1 MTEAAPGR
9 NADRPTRIPLR
20 GWWHVLRRLGAS
32 FLDDH
37 LALIAAGVAY
47 WTQLALFPAIALFVS
62 LYGLVADPYQAA
74 DQARRLAVFLPE
86 DASALLY
93 DEMTRV
99 AAVPTPNASFASL
112 VTLLLTIW
120 GSNRAVKAM
129 MEALNVA
136 YMEREKRNLILFNVQ
151 ALVFT
156 FGFLVFAVLSIVLV
170 VALPAALETVT
181 LGPLGSLLSLIRWPI
196 LFLGMAAGTTV
207 LYRFAPSR
215 EPARVSWLTPGS
227 AVAGLLWVLASS
239 LISWYAGSF
248 ADFNKTY
255 GSLGALVV
263 LQTWMWVTALA
274 IITGAKINAEAEHQT
289 RVDTTTG
296 RPKPLGE
303 RGAVVADS
311 LAPLPRSARGE
322 ADRKERERGL

>member
-1 MTEAAPGR
+1 MTDAAPGR
-9 NADRPTRIPLR
+9 NADRPTRIPAR
-20 GWWHVLRRLGAS
+20 GWWYVLRRLGAS

-62 LYGLVADPYQAA
+62 LYGLIADPYQAA

-86 DASALLY
+86 DASVLLY
-93 DEMTRV
+93 EEMTRV
-99 AAVPTPNASFASL
+99 ASVPTPKASFASL
-112 VTLLLTIW
+112 VTLLLTVW

-136 YMEREKRNLILFNVQ
+136 YMEREKRNLILFNLQ
-151 ALVFT
+151 ALMFT

-170 VALPAALETVT
+170 VAVPAALGNVS
-181 LGPLGSLLSLIRWPI
+181 LGPLGSLLSVLRWPV
-196 LFLGMAAGTTV
+196 LFLGMAVGTTI
-207 LYRFAPSR
+207 LYRYAPSR
-215 EPARVSWLTPGS
+215 EPARISWLTPGS
-227 AVAGLLWVLASS
+227 VVAGLLWVLASG
-239 LISWYAGSF
+239 LISWYAGSL

-289 RVDTTTG
+289 KVDTTTG
-296 RPKPLGE
+296 YPRPLGE

-311 LAPLPRSARGE
+311 LAPLPRRK
-322 ADRKERERGL
+322 AD